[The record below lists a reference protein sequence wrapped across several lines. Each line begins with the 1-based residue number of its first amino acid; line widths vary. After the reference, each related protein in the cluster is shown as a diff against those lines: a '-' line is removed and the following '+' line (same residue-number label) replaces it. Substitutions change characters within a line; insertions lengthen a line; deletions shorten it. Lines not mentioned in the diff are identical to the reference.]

1 MSLQTIIDNCTGIT
15 INRRKMIGV
24 QYTLNQIPRISET
37 PTTNPWRFILDMPN
51 NLRYNDARSVME
63 SLDHLDRRSPEV
75 ITFNNNPA
83 MNWIF
88 RYQGSASQSSLKN
101 ITVSSFVGDQLTLTN
116 LPPIG
121 ANSVLFAPNDI
132 IQIGN
137 YPYPFTSV
145 NTVLRGTSG
154 TVTVTTHRPNILTN
168 DVNGLNI
175 TVGAGVQ
182 FRVFCNNMPTYKLF
196 PGGQQYSNGVLV
208 NNAYLEWSDSFSLYE
223 YVSLA

>member
-1 MSLQTIIDNCTGIT
+1 MGLQTIIDNCSGIT
-15 INRRKMIGV
+15 INRRKMVGI

-37 PTTNPWRFILDMPN
+37 PTTNPWRFILDMPTS
-51 NLRYNDARSVME
+51 LRYSDARSLME
-63 SLDHLDRRSPEV
+63 SLDNLDRVNPEV
-75 ITFNNNPA
+75 ITFANAPA

-88 RYQGSASQSSLKN
+88 RYQGSASLSSLNN
-101 ITVSSFVGDQLTLTN
+101 ITVSSFVGNQLTLTN
-116 LPPIG
+116 LPPIA
-121 ANSVLFAPNDI
+121 ANRAIFEPNDI

-145 NTVLRGTSG
+145 NQVQRGTGG

-168 DVNGLNI
+168 DVAGSNI
-175 TVGAGVQ
+175 TVGANVQ

-196 PGGQQYSNGVLV
+196 PGGQQYLNGVLV

-223 YVSLA
+223 YVGLA